1 MTAQNIE
8 QDKAE
13 LLSRVRKYIDE
24 APRALSRFSRNL
36 ERFTKSQ
43 PLLGTLA
50 ALTAGFLVARVLA
63 RR

>member
-1 MTAQNIE
+1 MTIQNVE

-13 LLSRVRKYIDE
+13 LLSGVRKYIDE

-36 ERFTKSQ
+36 ERFVKNQ
-43 PLLGTLA
+43 PLMGTLA
-50 ALTAGFLVARVLA
+50 ALTAGFFVARVLA